1 MITKA
6 EVEHIAKLARI
17 RVSEKEKEMYAGQL
31 AKILDYVDELKEV
44 NTAET
49 KPTHHVIDAANISR
63 SDRVKKSNK
72 QEKILSQAPQRE
84 GDFWRV
90 KAILE

>member
-1 MITKA
+1 MINKS

-17 RVSEKEKEMYAGQL
+17 KINEKEKGMYAGQL

-44 NTAET
+44 DTRET
-49 KPTHHVIDAANISR
+49 KPTHHAIDMANIIR
-63 SDRVKKSNK
+63 SDRVKKSDK

-90 KAILE
+90 KAVLE